1 MRPSAQRIAAR
12 YREAARPI
20 KVDRGVVQAAV
31 ASLTRALEKWGQ
43 RNREPFQ
50 PIGVET
56 RQPLATHTAR
66 MDDVA
71 GRLLEVDIH
80 LLSKKSGNPQYIVG
94 AGAGHNRRTG
104 NPAVIVFLNAKDKVS
119 AFTTRGSAF
128 PDLLQKTLHH
138 ELTHVADTFAK
149 EVQYEGGTKKMVE
162 GDPEMDWDAY
172 YNDPQEVR
180 AFMRE
185 IFEQVRGRYSKY
197 AEVFG
202 HSKGL
207 DYALKGT
214 DWPEIKKHLTPRNK
228 RLMLKGIFTA
238 LQDEGLIP

>member
-1 MRPSAQRIAAR
+1 MRPSASRIAAR
-12 YREAARPI
+12 YMEAARPI
-20 KVDRGVVQAAV
+20 KVNRGMIQAAV
-31 ASLTRALEKWGQ
+31 ESLVQKLTKWGQ

-50 PIGVET
+50 PVGVET
-56 RQPLATHTAR
+56 RQPLATHTVR
-66 MDDVA
+66 MGDVA
-71 GRLLEVDIH
+71 GRRLKVDIH
-80 LLSKKSGNPQYIVG
+80 LLSKKSSIPLNIVG

-104 NPAVIVFLNAKDKVS
+104 NPVVIVFLNAKYRIS
-119 AFTTRGSAF
+119 AFVDPGSSF
-128 PDLLQKTLHH
+128 PGHLEKTLFH
-138 ELTHVADTFAK
+138 ELTHVADTFEK

-172 YNDPQEVR
+172 YNDPREVR

-185 IFEQVRGRYSKY
+185 IFEQVRERYPKFV
-197 AEVFG
+197 EVFG

-207 DYALKGT
+207 DYALKNT

>member
-1 MRPSAQRIAAR
+1 MRPSARRIVAR
-12 YREAARPI
+12 YMEAARPI
-20 KVDRGVVQAAV
+20 KVNRGMIEAAV
-31 ASLTRALEKWGQ
+31 ESLTRGLEKWGQ

-56 RQPLATHTAR
+56 RQPIASHTVR

-71 GRLLEVDIH
+71 GRRLTVDIH
-80 LLSKKSGNPQYIVG
+80 LLSKKSSYPQYIVG
-94 AGAGHNRRTG
+94 AGAGTNRQTG
-104 NPAVIVFLNAKDKVS
+104 RPVVIVFLNAKDKVK
-119 AFTTRGSAF
+119 AFTSQGSAF
-128 PDLLQKTLHH
+128 PDALQKTLFH

-185 IFEQVRGRYSKY
+185 IFEQVRERYPKFV
-197 AEVFG
+197 EVFG

-207 DYALKGT
+207 DYALKVT
-214 DWPEIKKHLTPRNK
+214 DWPEIKKHLTPQNK